1 MPNKRIKSEMILAGV
16 SINALAEHLGKSEQ
30 DTVEM
35 LDTELGIMQNYKV
48 MLAVAELAR
57 RGERA

>member
-1 MPNKRIKSEMILAGV
+1 MILAGV

>member
-1 MPNKRIKSEMILAGV
+1 MIVAGV
-16 SINALAEHLGKSEQ
+16 SINALADYLGKSEQ
-30 DTVEM
+30 ETVEM

-57 RGERA
+57 RRERS

>member
-1 MPNKRIKSEMILAGV
+1 MPNKRIKSEMIVAGV
-16 SINALAEHLGKSEQ
+16 SINALADYLGKSEQ
-30 DTVEM
+30 ETVEM

-57 RGERA
+57 RRERS

>member
-30 DTVEM
+30 ETVEL
-35 LDTELGIMQNYKV
+35 LDSELGIMQNY
-48 MLAVAELAR
+48 R
-57 RGERA
+57 